1 METKPCITIDWQPDT
16 NTETVIKFTGSY
28 LKLSQLEK
36 ADMLKDAIYLLTK
49 RYNNVL
55 KKGIIK

>member
-1 METKPCITIDWQPDT
+1 METKPCITIDWQP
-16 NTETVIKFTGSY
+16 NAYTETVIKFTGSY